1 MNTRTI
7 ALVNLIALVSSTF
20 SPLYADTREERLRE
34 RERVVTERTVTVTDR
49 EISLDDREQAIA
61 RKNAELQELA
71 RVIQER
77 NIEQSV
83 REIEFDDLRAKFTR
97 DSELLASQSAEL
109 ARDREQLAAL
119 RTEAEKR
126 ASEAER
132 VAREADERLK
142 SAQTRE
148 AQAQS
153 RERELTARE
162 EELAA
167 NLSQL
172 AIARAEVLMS
182 QKNSEEIQAR
192 LAELDQQEQNFK
204 KAQEIFASEKA
215 RLAQD
220 RESLFAQKAEA
231 ERAMSEARTLIAE
244 AEEKTKKAE
253 AILAMNEQQ
262 KAQIAQ
268 LEAQL
273 KAKTKELDSLFVSNP
288 GPNIAELISDAP
300 SNAAVTL
307 TEKGLMNWSDGSIR
321 AKGLGIG
328 YPDKPEEQS
337 KALARRAAIVDLQR
351 NLIETIQGVQI
362 DSKTTV
368 KDFMATDTVSSA
380 VSGTIRGVEIVEEK
394 WDGKTYVVLGQVR
407 QDKMAGAM
415 SEVMKRIRM
424 AKKPKESGKKTG
436 TFTGLIIDARHL
448 PLEQQK
454 YFHVVDETGKMV
466 YGIEYADKNLL
477 SRIGLCAYF
486 DKIVLTTDEQRVG
499 ANPMVVKAQRLT
511 NENTDIVIP
520 NDFAAQIRKNKV
532 DFRKD
537 CKVIVV
543 ISQG

>member
-288 GPNIAELISDAP
+288 GPLTAELASDAP

-368 KDFMATDTVSSA
+368 KDFMATDTVTSA

-520 NDFAAQIRKNKV
+520 NDLAAQIRKNKV